1 MSRRNGIIIALLFVI
16 LVIEIVIVAPKE
28 LGTSVADDLAAA
40 KRARESSRAAK
51 NSDKGQS
58 GQVMN
63 DVHLVEAAGEG
74 KEWELWADRAL
85 RPKDKEQ
92 WTIEKVKVHFFA
104 DNGVMY
110 TVTGDRGQVVPE
122 KKDIR
127 IDGNVVTRSTN
138 GYVFKTQ
145 SVDYNSKARKLDSPN
160 AVEMIGPKDQSGGEL
175 RLNGGALMAEFD
187 TNLIS
192 ITKGVR
198 AKRKVNVGKDQVPKT
213 ANIQANRAEF
223 SGKTNEANF
232 YGDVVI
238 DVETMQL
245 AGPQAKF
252 AYDAKSQMLNS
263 VKIAGGAK
271 VSDTDKFATSGVV
284 DLFFKEDRVVFSG
297 SPRVVQNG
305 DELVG
310 DEIVL
315 MDGGKK
321 VQVSNAKAQLD
332 PERSSETGTKQ

>member
-1 MSRRNGIIIALLFVI
+1 VSRRNGIIIALLFVI

-40 KRARESSRAAK
+40 KRASEASRLSKA
-51 NSDKGQS
+51 SDKSQS
-58 GQVMN
+58 GQVMK

-85 RPKDKEQ
+85 RPKEFEQ

-110 TVTGDRGQVVPE
+110 TVTGERGRVVPE

-127 IDGNVVTRSTN
+127 IDGNVVTRSSN
-138 GYVFKTQ
+138 GYVFKTE
-145 SVDYNSKARKLDSPN
+145 SLDYNSKARKLVSPT
-160 AVEMIGPKDQSGGEL
+160 AVEMLGPKDKNGGEL
-175 RLNGGALMAEFD
+175 HLNGGALAADFG
-187 TNLIS
+187 TNQIS
-192 ITKGVR
+192 ITKNVR
-198 AKRKVNVGKDQVPKT
+198 AKRKVSVGKDQQRT
-213 ANIQANRAEF
+213 AHIQAQRAEF

-245 AGPQAKF
+245 SGPQAKF
-252 AYDAKSQMLNS
+252 AYDPRTQMLDS
-263 VKIAGGAK
+263 MKIAGGAK
-271 VSDTDKFATSGVV
+271 VTDTDKFATSGTV
-284 DLFFKEDRVVFSG
+284 DLYFKEDRVVFSG

-321 VQVSNAKAQLD
+321 VQVSNAKAQLEAN
-332 PERSSETGTKQ
+332 ERAGKAQ